1 MIGSLD
7 RHRLPSGR
15 EAFPGRIRFP
25 LKTGLVA
32 VVLAASGCA
41 QSQVDEPPP
50 FTLVEAGR
58 QYLEIIVEAAGELEP
73 LRTVEV
79 MSKASGEVI
88 EVLVDTGDRVQPGSL
103 LARID
108 PRDVQNDFNQAEA
121 DFGVAVERLDIAEA
135 QLRRSESLLE
145 AGVITEQEH
154 EGRDLEYAN
163 SQASLVR
170 AETNLALARLRLADV
185 TIGSPLDGTV
195 LVKNVEEGQVISSP
209 SGNVSG
215 GTVLL
220 TIADLSVMQVK
231 TLVNE
236 ADVGR
241 IEPDMPATVYVDAF
255 QDRSFEGV
263 VEKIEP
269 QAEVVQNVVNFPVIV
284 RLDNSEGILKPGMS
298 ANVSFLLAERPN
310 AITLPNNAI
319 VAFDEMTAAASV
331 LGVPDERLQMDPS
344 VFQEL
349 RREMA
354 GGAPSVRLD
363 GADGVEGVRRGR
375 RGGGGQTPE
384 NLQRLRERMQGGEL
398 SQEEIQ
404 AIMQQARS
412 GGGGF
417 GAGRGGAGGFGRG
430 AGGGGFGPEG
440 GAQAGAGRGSAAS
453 DTDGR
458 SGIVFVEGKD
468 GTLSPR
474 AILIGV
480 TDWSNSEILAG
491 LEEGERVALI
501 AVAGMQDENSR
512 GFRFRGRMGIPF
524 MR

>member
-1 MIGSLD
+1 MIGPLGC
-7 RHRLPSGR
+7 RRRRSGR
-15 EAFPGRIRFP
+15 GPSADSAHVP
-25 LKTGLVA
+25 LNIGLAV
-32 VVLAASGCA
+32 VVLAVSGCV
-41 QSQVDEPPP
+41 QGESDEVPSL
-50 FTLVEAGR
+50 TLVEVGR

-88 EVLVDTGDRVQPGSL
+88 EVVVDTGDRVASGAL

-121 DFGVAVERLDIAEA
+121 DYEVAVQRLAIAEA

-163 SQASLVR
+163 SQATLVR
-170 AETNLALARLRLADV
+170 AETNLGLARLRLADV

-220 TIADLSVMQVK
+220 TIADLSVMQVR
-231 TLVNE
+231 TLVSE

-241 IEPDMPATVYVDAF
+241 IEPEMPATVYVDAY
-255 QDRSFEGV
+255 QDRSFRGV

-269 QAEVVQNVVNFPVIV
+269 RAMIEQSVVNFPVIV
-284 RLDNSEGILKPGMS
+284 ILDNAEGILKPGMS
-298 ANVSFLLAERPN
+298 ANVSILLAERPN
-310 AITLPNNAI
+310 AITVPNNAI
-319 VAFDEMTAAASV
+319 VQFDELAAAASV
-331 LGVPDERLQMDPS
+331 LGVPDERLEMDPS

-349 RREMA
+349 RRELA
-354 GGAPSVRLD
+354 GGVVGFQIATRVG
-363 GADGVEGVRRGR
+363 GARPERSG
-375 RGGGGQTPE
+375 RGGQEPE
-384 NLQRLRERMQGGEL
+384 GLRRLRERMQAGDL

-404 AIMQQARS
+404 AMMQRS
-412 GGGGF
+412 RGGGGGF
-417 GAGRGGAGGFGRG
+417 RSGMGALARAD
-430 AGGGGFGPEG
+430 
-440 GAQAGAGRGSAAS
+440 RGSGAS
-453 DTDGR
+453 VIDGR
-458 SGIVFVEGKD
+458 PGIVFVEGED
-468 GTLSPR
+468 GILAPR
-474 AILIGV
+474 PILIGV

-491 LEEGERVALI
+491 LQEGEQVALI
-501 AVAGMQDENSR
+501 AVAGLQEETNQ
-512 GFRFRGRMGIPF
+512 GFRFGGGN
-524 MR
+524 MRFRF